1 MRISQLAQA
10 AGVQA
15 KTIRFYESVGI
26 MPSASRRPN
35 GYREY
40 GDDDLCRL
48 RLVAALR
55 GMGLGLN
62 ASGELAALC
71 VGGRCD
77 EMAAKLRQRVADK
90 RGEIAASQVELAHL
104 DAELANLEAG
114 LDANAPVRGL
124 CIGEGGGN
132 RAAL

>member
-1 MRISQLAQA
+1 MRISQLAEA
-10 AGVQA
+10 TGVPA

-40 GDDDLCRL
+40 GDELCRL

-55 GMGLGLN
+55 GLGLGLTE
-62 ASGELAALC
+62 SGELASLC

-77 EMAAKLRQRVADK
+77 EMAAQLRQHVVDR
-90 RGEIAASQVELAHL
+90 RREIAASQAELAHL

-114 LDANAPVRGL
+114 LDANAPVRAL
-124 CIGEGGGN
+124 CIGEGGDL

>member
-10 AGVQA
+10 TGVPA
-15 KTIRFYESVGI
+15 KTIRFYESVGV

-40 GDDDLCRL
+40 GDDELCRL
-48 RLVAALR
+48 RLVASLRAL
-55 GMGLGLN
+55 GLGLTE
-62 ASGELAALC
+62 SGELASLC

-77 EMAAKLRQRVADK
+77 EMAAQLRQRVAH
-90 RGEIAASQVELAHL
+90 RRREIALTQAELAHL

-114 LDANAPVRGL
+114 LDANAPVRAL
-124 CIGEGGGN
+124 CIGEGGDS